1 MNAFIQIVMFVMFPF
16 FASASIPS
24 VILRY
29 SPIFDSW
36 CSNQTEIEITEA
48 ETDRLIAIFPNLQ
61 AAWDKTG
68 PTLLAKTV
76 SIVKKSFYQK
86 EMIGTI
92 FLCKKTP
99 SMSMPLL
106 INANWFVKDSPQP
119 TDLVVDIIYH
129 ELIHTFLDDNFRN
142 IFSSPLLTQYKNE
155 GDGVL
160 AHLHLMAIQ
169 KKVYLE
175 LGLKD
180 RIDKVIQF
188 DSESYKGAYKRAWEI
203 VNLEGENRFVE
214 ELGSP

>member
-1 MNAFIQIVMFVMFPF
+1 MKTLGQIIIFFLFPI
-16 FASASIPS
+16 FASASVPS

-29 SPIFDSW
+29 SPVFDSW
-36 CSNQTEIEITEA
+36 CSNQTGLEITKI
-48 ETDRLIAIFPNLQ
+48 ETDRLVAIFPDLQ
-61 AAWDKTG
+61 AEWDKIG
-68 PTLLAKTV
+68 PTLLAKTE
-76 SIVKKSFYQK
+76 SIIKKSFFQT
-86 EMIGTI
+86 EMVGTV

-106 INANWFVKDSPQP
+106 INANWFVKDTPQP

-129 ELIHTFLDDNFRN
+129 ELIHTYLVDNFPN
-142 IFSSPLLTQYKNE
+142 LFSSPLLIKYQNE
-155 GDGVL
+155 GTGVL

-180 RIDKVIQF
+180 RIDGVIKF

-203 VNLEGENRFVE
+203 VNLEGEDKFVE
-214 ELGSP
+214 ELK